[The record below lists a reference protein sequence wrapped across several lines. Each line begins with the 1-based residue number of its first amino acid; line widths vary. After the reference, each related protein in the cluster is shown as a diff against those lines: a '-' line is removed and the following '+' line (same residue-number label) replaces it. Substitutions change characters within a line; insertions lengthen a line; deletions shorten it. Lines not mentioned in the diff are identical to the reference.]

1 MPKEKKVI
9 SDRRML
15 IILAFISA
23 FPPLSTDLYLPA
35 LPQMAALFSTT
46 PARINLTLSLF
57 FVFFG
62 TGILIWGPLSDK
74 YGRKPVLYCG
84 LVIYIAAS
92 LMCGLAQ
99 DYVHLVVFRIFQ
111 AFGGGAA
118 TSVAT
123 AVVKDLYDGE
133 KRAHVLAVIM
143 AMVITAPVV
152 APILGA
158 LLLKIASWRAIFFTL
173 AGFGLFAFIVALP
186 LEESLVHR
194 YQGSSLRSLSRLF
207 VVLKNPGFSWLLCI
221 FSSVTMP
228 LMAFI
233 AASSYVYIQG
243 FGLSEQMFSLFFSAN
258 AVAAMLGPILYIR
271 ISRYFHSGTIISAC
285 FGVMALSGFIVAG
298 VGGISPFAFAAAMMP
313 ATMAVTGMRP
323 PSANLLLEQQER
335 DTGSAS
341 SLINFVG
348 MIMGSVGM
356 LLISVAPGHLVFFIG
371 LMLVAVGGS
380 GLLLWLLIKNRGFI
394 VQSR

>member
-1 MPKEKKVI
+1 M
-9 SDRRML
+9 

-35 LPQMAALFSTT
+35 LPQMTTFFATT
-46 PARINLTLSLF
+46 PAKINLTLSLF

-74 YGRKPVLYCG
+74 YGRKPVLYWG

-92 LMCGLAQ
+92 LLCGFAQ
-99 DYVHLVVFRIFQ
+99 DYLHLVIFRIFQ

-118 TSVAT
+118 TAVAT
-123 AVVKDLYDGE
+123 AVVKDLYAGE

-152 APILGA
+152 APIIGA
-158 LLLKIASWRAIFFTL
+158 QLLKIASWRAIFFTL
-173 AGFGLFAFIVALP
+173 AGFGCFAFIMALP

-194 YQGSSLRSLSRLF
+194 YEGSPLRSLGRLF
-207 VVLKNPGFSWLLCI
+207 VVLKNPGFSWLLGI
-221 FSSVTMP
+221 FSSVPMP

-233 AASSYVYIQG
+233 AASSYIYIEG
-243 FGLSEQMFSLFFSAN
+243 FGLSEEGFSLFFSAN

-271 ISRYFHSGTIISAC
+271 ISRYFHPGTIISFC
-285 FGVMALSGFIVAG
+285 FGVIALSGLAVAG
-298 VGGISPFAFAAAMMP
+298 LGAQSPLAFAAAMMP
-313 ATMAVTGMRP
+313 GTMAVTGMRP
-323 PSANLLLEQQER
+323 PSANLMLEQQER

-341 SLINFVG
+341 SLINFFG
-348 MIMGSVGM
+348 MIMGSIGM
-356 LLISVAPGHLVFFIG
+356 LLISLPSGHLVFFIG
-371 LMLVAVGGS
+371 VMFAAVGAA
-380 GLLLWLLIKNRGFI
+380 GLFMWLLVKNRECI
-394 VQSR
+394 AHSR